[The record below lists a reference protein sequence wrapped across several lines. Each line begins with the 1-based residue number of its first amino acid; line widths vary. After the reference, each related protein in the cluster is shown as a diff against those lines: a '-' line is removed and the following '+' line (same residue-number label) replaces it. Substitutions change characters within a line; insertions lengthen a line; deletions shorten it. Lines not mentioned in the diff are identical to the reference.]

1 MSNQLINDF
10 ANWQGTTDNTNMERY
25 VCIHGHFYQPP
36 RENPWLEVIERQ
48 DEARP
53 YHGWNEKITAEC
65 YAANCASRILDQ
77 QGRIERI
84 VNNYAKMSFN
94 FGPTLLTWLEINSP
108 EVYEAIQ
115 EADRLSQRRFSGH
128 GSALA
133 QAYNHLILPL
143 ANQRDKYTQ
152 VHWGI
157 RDFQHRFGRDPEG
170 MWLPE
175 TAADLESLEVLAEQ
189 GIRFTIL
196 APRQALRVRQ
206 MSGGDWLDV
215 SGEKID
221 STMAYNL
228 RLPSGRT
235 IAIFF
240 YHGPLSR
247 AVAFETVLKDGES
260 FARRLVDV
268 FSRDD
273 HRPQLA
279 HIATDGETYG
289 HHHQFGDMALAF
301 ALNYLESNE
310 LARLTN
316 YGEYLAKHPPTQEV
330 EIVENSS
337 WSCSHGIERW
347 RSDCGC
353 YTGAHSE
360 WNQAWRVTLREAFD
374 WLRDRVAA
382 YYENKAGELLHHPW
396 SARNNYIGI
405 VLERSPESIDRFL
418 QEQVFRPLTEEQR
431 VTVLKLMELQR
442 NSMFMYTSCGWFFD
456 DLAGIETVQVMS
468 YAARVISLAHELFG
482 NELETEFL
490 EILGQGKSNRLDM
503 GDGRQIYEK
512 LVRPSIFNLAR
523 VVAHY
528 GVASLFNNYPGQA
541 KVYCY
546 TAESQDKQFHE
557 AGRAKLALGKSRVT
571 SDITLESA
579 VLGYAVLHLGDHNLS
594 GGVREF
600 PEDNSYGEMVKEM
613 CKAFSSADFTKT
625 IRVLDKNFGDATFDL
640 KSLFADEQR
649 KILKLLL
656 QTTLEEIEA
665 DYRQLYEH
673 HTPLLRFLKDAGTP
687 APKALYTAAEFVLN
701 VELQRAFEDDDLE
714 LNRIEHLL
722 QEAQLEGISLEGDSL
737 DYKIRKALER
747 LAKRLKENPNDF
759 SVLHKLEQAAA
770 LVSGLPFKV
779 NMWEAQNICFGM
791 LDTVCPG
798 YQARAEEGDE
808 QAGEWWQTFRNL
820 AKSLAVRV

>member
-1 MSNQLINDF
+1 
-10 ANWQGTTDNTNMERY
+10 MERY

-36 RENPWLEVIERQ
+36 RENPWLEVIEQQ

-53 YHGWNEKITAEC
+53 YHDWNEKITAEC

-94 FGPTLLTWLEINSP
+94 FGPTLLTWLEINTP

-115 EADRLSQRRFSGH
+115 QADRLSQNKFSGH

-133 QAYNHLILPL
+133 QAYNHMILPL

-175 TAADLESLEVLAEQ
+175 TAVDLESLEVLAEL

-196 APRQALRVRQ
+196 APRQAYRVRE
-206 MSGGDWLDV
+206 MTGGDWLDV
-215 SGEKID
+215 SGERID
-221 STMAYNL
+221 TTMAYTL

-235 IAIFF
+235 LALFF

-247 AVAFETVLKDGES
+247 AVAFERVLKDGES
-260 FARRLVDV
+260 FARRLLDG
-268 FSRDD
+268 FSVEDN
-273 HRPQLA
+273 RPQLA

-289 HHHQFGDMALAF
+289 HHHSFGDMALAF
-301 ALNYLESNE
+301 ALNYIESKE

-316 YGEYLAKHPPTQEV
+316 YGEFLAKHPPTHEV
-330 EIVENSS
+330 EIFENSS

-353 YTGAHSE
+353 HIGGRSE
-360 WNQAWRVTLREAFD
+360 WNQAWRVSLRESFD
-374 WLRDRVAA
+374 RLRDSIVPFF
-382 YYENKAGELLHHPW
+382 ENKASEFLHDPW
-396 SARNNYIGI
+396 SARNSYIGV
-405 VLERSPESIDRFL
+405 VLERSPESIYRFM
-418 QEQVFRPLTEEQR
+418 QEQVFRPLTEEER

-442 NSMFMYTSCGWFFD
+442 HSMLMYTSCGWFFD
-456 DLAGIETVQVMS
+456 DLAGIETVQVMN
-468 YAARVISLAHELFG
+468 YGARVIQLAQELFG
-482 NELETEFL
+482 NELEREFL
-490 EILGQGKSNRLDM
+490 EILGQGKSNRADL
-503 GDGRQIYEK
+503 GDGREIYEK

-523 VVAHY
+523 VAAHY
-528 GVASLFNNYPGQA
+528 GVGSLFNDYPGQA

-557 AGRAKLALGKSRVT
+557 AGRAKLALGKARVT
-571 SDITLESA
+571 SNITLESA
-579 VLGYAVLHLGDHNLS
+579 VLGYAVLHIGDHNLS

-600 PEDNSYGEMVKEM
+600 PEDNSYGEIAKEL
-613 CKAFSSADFTKT
+613 CRAFSSADFTKT
-625 IRVLDKNFGDATFDL
+625 IRVLDRNFGDSTFDL

-649 KILKLLL
+649 KILKLML

-665 DYRQLYEH
+665 DYRQLYEY

-687 APKALYTAAEFVLN
+687 APKALYTVAEFVLN
-701 VELQRAFEDDDLE
+701 VELHRAFENDDLE

-722 QEAQLEGISLEGDSL
+722 REAQLEGISLEGESL

-747 LAKRLKENPNDF
+747 LARRLQADPENF
-759 SVLHKLEQAAA
+759 SVLHKLEQATA
-770 LVSGLPFKV
+770 LVSGLPFAV
-779 NMWEAQNICFGM
+779 NLWEVQNICFGM
-791 LDTVCPG
+791 LDTVYQG
-798 YQARAEEGDE
+798 YQARAEQGDE
-808 QAGEWWQTFRNL
+808 RAGEWLQVFRNI